1 LVPRGTRGRHAGPE
15 PLAPGMLLTVRS
27 LLLLGLVLLSLP
39 SCKCRSEAQPVAA
52 EPSSKPDHEP
62 RLTSSY
68 TSPWGAL
75 GWQSREH
82 NTITFTNEGETVFL
96 RCTVQNSP
104 EVHCRWSKERPEDPG
119 EWDRGKAKLT
129 AHPDHSLTG
138 TWGHGDSDDDGGPCN
153 LVPKR

>member
-1 LVPRGTRGRHAGPE
+1 
-15 PLAPGMLLTVRS
+15 MLLPVRN
-27 LLLLGLVLLSLP
+27 LILVGVALLSLP
-39 SCKCRSEAQPVAA
+39 ACKSRSEAQPVAA

-62 RLTSSY
+62 RLTSRY
-68 TSPWGAL
+68 DTSPWGVL
-75 GWQSREH
+75 GWQTRQH

-104 EVHCRWSKERPEDPG
+104 EVKCRWSKEIPGAPG

-129 AHPDHSLTG
+129 AHPDRSLTG
-138 TWGHGDSDDDGGPCN
+138 TWGNGDSDDDGGPCK